1 MPEPASPA
9 RFLRRAGLPFQ
20 RMGEEILIV
29 DPKARKAH
37 VLKGAAVRIWD
48 VLEKPSAPLDIAR
61 ALSAEFNVEEGRARR
76 DAEKFL
82 AEIDALGLLERATKE
97 A

>member
-1 MPEPASPA
+1 MPESKAPGRVS
-9 RFLRRAGLPFQ
+9 RRSGLPFQ
-20 RMGEEILIV
+20 RMGDEILVV

-48 VLEKPSAPLDIAR
+48 LLEKPSAPPDIAR
-61 ALSAEFNVEEGRARR
+61 ALSAEFDVDEDRARR

-82 AEIDALGLLERATKE
+82 AEIEALGLLERAPSG